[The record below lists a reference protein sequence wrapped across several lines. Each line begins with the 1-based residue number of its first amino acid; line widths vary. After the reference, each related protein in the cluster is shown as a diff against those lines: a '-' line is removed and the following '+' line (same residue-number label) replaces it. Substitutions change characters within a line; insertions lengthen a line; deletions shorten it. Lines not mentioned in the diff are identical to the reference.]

1 MASAGMDPYLL
12 TLASLSTQDIDD
24 SKEAQTNF
32 LSLPPELRVKI
43 YYLLFSH
50 YPCNN
55 DACPHDLGS
64 AHDENTF
71 NSSPRLNCLHDR
83 RSRKTK
89 TTIGYSDRQAI
100 PNVTAILLT
109 SKLLYTEALPI
120 LYKFPFQIETC
131 LNRLY
136 RPILNQI
143 GPVQRSWITNI
154 GFPVWSQMETS
165 SNYIWGR
172 KTWQDRALINIRA
185 IKASC
190 PSLICVRLCLRMYF
204 DGKFAQDMS
213 PEDLLAMIK
222 ELRGVRDVLIR
233 IYANTGPEFTGID
246 YTEYFTLLME
256 ETDYAMCFELI
267 MQDRSETS
275 SNGKEELPNI
285 KWMKPILH

>member
-1 MASAGMDPYLL
+1 MGSEGIDPYLL

-24 SKEAQTNF
+24 PEETQTNF

-43 YYLLFSH
+43 YYLLFSR

-55 DACPHDLGS
+55 DSCAHDLGS

-71 NSSPRLNCLHDR
+71 SSSLRLNCLHDR

-89 TTIGYSDRQAI
+89 ATIGYSDRQAI
-100 PNVTAILLT
+100 PSVTAILLT

-143 GPVQRSWITNI
+143 GPVQRSWITDI

-165 SNYIWGR
+165 SKYVWGK
-172 KTWQDRALINIRA
+172 KTFQDRALINIRA

-190 PSLICVRLCLRMYF
+190 PSLVRVRLCLHMYF
-204 DGKFAQDMS
+204 DGFFAQDMS
-213 PEDLLAMIK
+213 PEDILAMIK
-222 ELRGVRDVLIR
+222 ELRGVRDVPIR
-233 IYANTGPEFTGID
+233 IYANTGPETTGVD

-256 ETDYAMCFELI
+256 ETDYAMCFELL
-267 MQDRSETS
+267 MQGQ
-275 SNGKEELPNI
+275 NGSPDTGKGELPNI
-285 KWMKPILH
+285 TWMKPILH